1 MLLDKAVELIQSDKT
16 SEKVKSTLI
25 LGLMDRAGII
35 QKAPT
40 VSININTEIS
50 DRARQILS
58 QTLPASTGEPGQM

>member
-50 DRARQILS
+50 DRAR
-58 QTLPASTGEPGQM
+58 